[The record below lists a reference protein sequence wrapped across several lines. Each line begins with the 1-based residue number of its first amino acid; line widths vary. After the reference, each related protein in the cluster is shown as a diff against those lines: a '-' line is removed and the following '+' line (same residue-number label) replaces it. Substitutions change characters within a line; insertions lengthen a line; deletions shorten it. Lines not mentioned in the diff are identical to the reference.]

1 MIHYIH
7 DISWI
12 KECKSNQNLLKVLA
26 LYKLINLHS
35 SAFIV
40 AQCQGVLCEASKC
53 IERNVTTSIDWCVS
67 NVMYC

>member
-26 LYKLINLHS
+26 FYKLINLHS
-35 SAFIV
+35 SALIV
-40 AQCQGVLCEASKC
+40 AQSQGVLCEASKC
-53 IERNVTTSIDWCVS
+53 IERNVTTIDWCVS

>member
-26 LYKLINLHS
+26 FYKLTN
-35 SAFIV
+35 FV
-40 AQCQGVLCEASKC
+40 AQSQGVLCEASKC
-53 IERNVTTSIDWCVS
+53 IETNVTTIDWCVS